1 MILRPPRSTRTN
13 TRLPFSTLFRS
24 KAKSLSAIL
33 AHASRFTISVTASV
47 APPAAPAAAA
57 APAVDYASLLIGI
70 VAERTGYP
78 HEMLGLDA
86 DLEADLGI
94 DSIKRVGILGALQK
108 SLPADAGPQ
117 MQAGRSEER
126 RVGEECVSTGRTR
139 GVTLP

>member
-1 MILRPPRSTRTN
+1 MEHFT
-13 TRLPFSTLFRS
+13 

-33 AHASRFTISVTASV
+33 AQASRFTISVTASV

-86 DLEADLGI
+86 DLEADLGL
-94 DSIKRVGILGALQK
+94 DSIKRVEILGALQ
-108 SLPADAGPQ
+108 
-117 MQAGRSEER
+117 RSAER
-126 RVGEECVSTGRTR
+126 RGGNECVGTCRSRWS
-139 GVTLP
+139 PYK